1 MFTIDASVYI
11 NALNPAEEG
20 SPESQAFLERVHRQ
34 GITVFS
40 PTLLIVE
47 LAAVVA
53 RAFNDAQRGIAYA
66 RAVRQ
71 LPGQV
76 WLPLDGGLVDVAMT
90 LAAQHQLR
98 GADAVYMAVAQQTGA
113 ILVTRDRQQRTRLP
127 ASVRAMTPAEALTLL
142 GGATPG

>member
-1 MFTIDASVYI
+1 M
-11 NALNPAEEG
+11 
-20 SPESQAFLERVHRQ
+20 
-34 GITVFS
+34 FS

-71 LPGQV
+71 LPRQV

-113 ILVTRDRQQRTRLP
+113 ILVTGYAPRRLRLRP
-127 ASVRAMTPAEALTLL
+127 GRGHSEGVAKRINSLYSTPHPE
-142 GGATPG
+142 